1 MALKLG
7 QPLALAIDQ
16 AAAAM
21 KPVFS
26 SSWRALTAALSARSV
41 GSNAWGTSTHYR
53 LINTAHPLEMLLAG
67 CCAPARFPRKLCG
80 EV

>member
-21 KPVFS
+21 KPVFT
-26 SSWRALTAALSARSV
+26 SSW
-41 GSNAWGTSTHYR
+41 
-53 LINTAHPLEMLLAG
+53 LAG
-67 CCAPARFPRKLCG
+67 FNCG
-80 EV
+80 SVCSVSWQQCLRHKHPNIN

>member
-41 GSNAWGTSTHYR
+41 GSNA
-53 LINTAHPLEMLLAG
+53 
-67 CCAPARFPRKLCG
+67 
-80 EV
+80 